1 MVHAETLQTLHP
13 AAGATAAVV
22 EFVGEL
28 RHAALPHEVRH
39 YARRHLLDTVGVM
52 IAGAGGEVATRA
64 EAVLAAVRPA
74 GRIPVPGRARRADLI
89 DAAFL
94 GGTAAHGIELDDGF
108 RQGSVHPGC
117 VVVPAVLALGYDR
130 HADGRA
136 LMEAI
141 VAGYE
146 AVIAI
151 GRACHPD
158 LRQRGFHPTAAVGV
172 FGSVAAAG
180 KMRGLSAD
188 ALANALGLAASS
200 AAGLF
205 AFVNGGGDIKRLHA
219 GHAAREGLQAALLA
233 EQGVEGPPDVI
244 EARDGFMQAFA
255 FGRADKARAALASE
269 ASGQRGHSKSARAGH
284 SPEPGSSA
292 RVALASEASGQ
303 RGHSKSARAGHSPEP
318 GSSARAALASEASG
332 QRGHSK
338 SARAIA
344 LPPAAPF
351 GITDC
356 YIKPYPCCRHIQP
369 AVEALIGLI
378 NDEAISSDEVE
389 RIEVAT
395 YRIAAEHAET
405 GWDDFASAQL
415 SFPYLMGL
423 ALKFRAVKFEH
434 FSEQTRRDPAFAA
447 IARKL
452 SVTAP
457 PDVDRLYPQLR
468 PARVT
473 VTTARGSFT
482 RQADEALGSRIVPLD
497 DAGLTA
503 KFFDLVG
510 PVLGAA
516 GAKELGERLW
526 SLDEISDVAP
536 LVEAMAKP
544 A

>member
-1 MVHAETLQTLHP
+1 
-13 AAGATAAVV
+13 
-22 EFVGEL
+22 
-28 RHAALPHEVRH
+28 
-39 YARRHLLDTVGVM
+39 
-52 IAGAGGEVATRA
+52 
-64 EAVLAAVRPA
+64 
-74 GRIPVPGRARRADLI
+74 VPGRARRADVI

-172 FGSVAAAG
+172 FGSAAAAG
-180 KMRGLSAD
+180 KLRGLSAD

-255 FGRADKARAALASE
+255 FGRADKARA
-269 ASGQRGHSKSARAGH
+269 
-284 SPEPGSSA
+284 
-292 RVALASEASGQ
+292 VM
-303 RGHSKSARAGHSPEP
+303 
-318 GSSARAALASEASG
+318 
-332 QRGHSK
+332 
-338 SARAIA
+338 
-344 LPPAAPF
+344 LPPSVPF

-369 AVEALIGLI
+369 AVEALIGLL
-378 NDEAISSDEVE
+378 NDETIANDEVQ

-516 GAKELGERLW
+516 RAKDLGERLW
-526 SLDEISDVAP
+526 SLDESGDVAP
-536 LVEAMAKP
+536 LVEAMAR
-544 A
+544 

>member
-13 AAGATAAVV
+13 AARATAAIV

-28 RHAALPHEVRH
+28 RHAALADEVRH

-52 IAGAGGEVATRA
+52 IAGAGGDVAIRA
-64 EAVLAAVRPA
+64 EAVLSAARPA
-74 GRIPVPGRARRADLI
+74 GRIPVPGRARRADVI

-117 VVVPAVLALGYDR
+117 VVVPAALALGYDR
-130 HADGRA
+130 RADGRM

-146 AVIAI
+146 TVIAI

-172 FGSVAAAG
+172 FGSAAAAG
-180 KMRGLSAD
+180 KLRGLSPD
-188 ALANALGLAASS
+188 ALANAFGLAASS

-255 FGRADKARAALASE
+255 FGRADNT
-269 ASGQRGHSKSARAGH
+269 HSKSARAM
-284 SPEPGSSA
+284 
-292 RVALASEASGQ
+292 
-303 RGHSKSARAGHSPEP
+303 
-318 GSSARAALASEASG
+318 
-332 QRGHSK
+332 
-338 SARAIA
+338 A

-369 AVEALIGLI
+369 AVEALIGLL
-378 NDEAISSDEVE
+378 NDEAIANDEVQ

-452 SVTAP
+452 KVTAP
-457 PDVDRLYPQLR
+457 PDIDRLYPQLR

-497 DAGLTA
+497 DAGLKA
-503 KFFDLVG
+503 KFLDLVG

-516 GAKELGERLW
+516 RAKELGERLW
-526 SLDEISDVAP
+526 SLDEINDVAP

-544 A
+544 T

>member
-1 MVHAETLQTLHP
+1 MVHAEALQTLHP
-13 AAGATAAVV
+13 AAGATAAIV
-22 EFVGEL
+22 EFVTEL

-74 GRIPVPGRARRADLI
+74 GGIPVPGRARRADLI

-172 FGSVAAAG
+172 FGSAAAAG
-180 KMRGLSAD
+180 KLRGLSAD

-255 FGRADKARAALASE
+255 FARADKARA
-269 ASGQRGHSKSARAGH
+269 
-284 SPEPGSSA
+284 
-292 RVALASEASGQ
+292 VM
-303 RGHSKSARAGHSPEP
+303 
-318 GSSARAALASEASG
+318 
-332 QRGHSK
+332 
-338 SARAIA
+338 
-344 LPPAAPF
+344 LPPSVPF

-369 AVEALIGLI
+369 AVEALIGLL
-378 NDEAISSDEVE
+378 NDETIANDEVQ

-423 ALKFRAVKFEH
+423 ALRFRAVEFEH

-516 GAKELGERLW
+516 RAKDLGERLW
-526 SLDEISDVAP
+526 WLDEIGDVAP
-536 LVEAMAKP
+536 LVEAMAR
-544 A
+544 

>member
-1 MVHAETLQTLHP
+1 MAHAEALQTP
-13 AAGATAAVV
+13 DPVGSTTAALV
-22 EFVGEL
+22 EFVSEL
-28 RHAALPHEVRH
+28 RYPTIPDEARH

-52 IAGAGGEVATRA
+52 IAGAAGDVASHA
-64 EAVLAAVRPA
+64 EAVLATVRPA

-117 VVVPAVLALGYDR
+117 VVIPAALALGCAR
-130 HADGRA
+130 RSDGQA
-136 LMEAI
+136 LMQAI

-146 AVIAI
+146 TVIAI

-172 FGSVAAAG
+172 FGSAAAAG
-180 KMRGLSAD
+180 KLGALSPD
-188 ALANALGLAASS
+188 RLANAFGLAASS
-200 AAGLF
+200 AGGLF

-233 EQGVEGPPDVI
+233 DQGVEGPPGVL
-244 EARDGFMQAFA
+244 EARDGFMQAFS
-255 FGRADKARAALASE
+255 RAEKAR
-269 ASGQRGHSKSARAGH
+269 
-284 SPEPGSSA
+284 
-292 RVALASEASGQ
+292 V
-303 RGHSKSARAGHSPEP
+303 
-318 GSSARAALASEASG
+318 
-332 QRGHSK
+332 
-338 SARAIA
+338 IM
-344 LPPAAPF
+344 LPPPF

-369 AVEALIGLI
+369 AVEALIGLLADKNI
-378 NDEAISSDEVE
+378 ASDEVK

-415 SFPYLMGL
+415 SFPYLIGL
-423 ALKFRAVKFEH
+423 ALKFRAIKLEH
-434 FSEQTRRDPAFAA
+434 FADEVRRDPGFAA

-452 SVTAP
+452 TVTAP

-497 DAGLTA
+497 DSALQA
-503 KFFDLVG
+503 KFLDLVG
-510 PVLGAA
+510 PVLGTAR
-516 GAKELGERLW
+516 AKALAEQLW
-526 SLDEISDVAP
+526 SVDAISDVAP
-536 LVEAMAKP
+536 LVESMAKP
-544 A
+544 G

>member
-1 MVHAETLQTLHP
+1 MVHAEALSTLHP
-13 AAGATAAVV
+13 AAGATAAIV

-28 RHAALPHEVRH
+28 RHAALPDEVRH

-52 IAGAGGEVATRA
+52 IAGAGGDVATRA
-64 EAVLAAVRPA
+64 EAVLAAARPA
-74 GRIPVPGRARRADLI
+74 GRIPVPGRARRADII

-172 FGSVAAAG
+172 FGSAAAAG
-180 KMRGLSAD
+180 KLRGLSAD

-219 GHAAREGLQAALLA
+219 GHTAREGLQAALLA

-255 FGRADKARAALASE
+255 FGRADKARAALAGE

-292 RVALASEASGQ
+292 R
-303 RGHSKSARAGHSPEP
+303 P
-318 GSSARAALASEASG
+318 
-332 QRGHSK
+332 
-338 SARAIA
+338 IA

-369 AVEALIGLI
+369 AVEALIGLV
-378 NDEAISSDEVE
+378 NDEAIASDEVE
-389 RIEVAT
+389 RIDVAT

-452 SVTAP
+452 TVTAP
-457 PDVDRLYPQLR
+457 ADVDRLYPQLR

-503 KFFDLVG
+503 KFLDLVG

-516 GAKELGERLW
+516 RAKDLGERLW
-526 SLDEISDVAP
+526 SLDAISDVAP
-536 LVEAMAKP
+536 LVESMAKP